1 MSDIIHLLPDSVAN
15 QIAAGEVIQ
24 RPASV
29 IKELVENSVDAGA
42 TKIYINVTD
51 AGKTCIQVIDNGK
64 GMSDTDARLS
74 FERHATSKI
83 SKAEDLFALRTMGF
97 RGEALA
103 SIAAVAQVELKTKTA
118 DEEIGTAVTIEGSQI
133 KRQEAAACATGAIF
147 TVKNLFYNVPARR
160 RFLKSEQT
168 ELNNIIAEFEH
179 IALVHPDIAFT
190 LRNNDNDIFNLQPAP
205 LKKRIIDICGKKVN
219 SWLLPV
225 KVNTTLANIHGF
237 ISKPEFARKKAMQY
251 MFVNNRY
258 MRHPYF
264 NKAIAE
270 AYDKLIPQGLQIP
283 YFIYFDVDPAN
294 IDVNIHPTKTE
305 IKFENEQYIWQIII
319 SAIKESLGTF
329 NAVPAIDFDTEGM
342 PDIPAFGSAKDVQ
355 APESGIDT
363 SYNPFSQP
371 AAQHSSA
378 NNMYRSRIRQNT
390 ADWQKLYNNEARS
403 STEESIAANWMNDIN
418 LTPSL
423 PETDDEWMQPEAPEQ
438 TTDDSQLIQTEYE
451 DTQVHSALGKR
462 QQQLFENGNIE
473 QQTQFIQAAGR
484 YIVTNV
490 KSGLMLI
497 DQHRAHLKIL
507 YDRYIKQIGSSQAAS
522 QRVLFPHIMQL
533 TPAESM
539 TLDSIMDDMQ
549 SAGFDISNLGGGSYA
564 INGVPTGLNNDNH
577 AELVTEIVQSAMEFG
592 KDFSQ
597 EIRSGIALSL
607 ATSAA
612 IPYGRQLNEKEATEI
627 ISQLLSSEMP
637 EYTPDGKKIIYTI
650 TEKELEKYFK

>member
-42 TKIYINVTD
+42 TRIDIIVTD

-83 SKAEDLFALRTMGF
+83 QKAEDLFALRTMGF

-118 DEEIGTAVTIEGSQI
+118 DEEIGTIVTIEGSQI
-133 KRQEAAACATGAIF
+133 KKQEAAACATGAVF
-147 TVKNLFYNVPARR
+147 TVKNLFFNVPARR
-160 RFLKSEQT
+160 RFLKSDQT

-190 LRNNDNDIFNLQPAP
+190 LKNNDNDIFNLQPAP
-205 LKKRIIDICGKKVN
+205 LKKRIMDVCGKKVN

-225 KVNTTLANIHGF
+225 KVTTTLVNIHGF

-251 MFVNNRY
+251 MFVNDRY

-329 NAVPAIDFDTEGM
+329 NAIPAIDFDTEGM

-371 AAQHSSA
+371 APQHSSG
-378 NNMYRSRIRQNT
+378 NVYRSKIRQNT
-390 ADWQKLYNNEARS
+390 ADWQKLYNDEARS
-403 STEESIAANWMNDIN
+403 ATEESIATSWMNDIN
-418 LTPSL
+418 LSPSL
-423 PETDDEWMQPEAPEQ
+423 PETDESWTLPEASTAAADTGEQQQPE
-438 TTDDSQLIQTEYE
+438 YE
-451 DTQVHSALGKR
+451 ETQVHSALNSR
-462 QQQLFENGNIE
+462 QQHLFESADLS
-473 QQTQFIQAAGR
+473 QQTEFIQTAGK

-507 YDRYIKQIGSSQAAS
+507 YDRYLRQIGCSESAS
-522 QRVLFPHIMQL
+522 QQVLFPHIIQL

-564 INGVPTGLNNDNH
+564 INGVPTGIKNDNH

-592 KDFSQ
+592 KDFRQ

-607 ATSAA
+607 ASSAA
-612 IPYGRQLNEKEATEI
+612 IPYGRQLSEKEATEI
-627 ISQLLSSEMP
+627 ISQLLSSDMP

-650 TEKELEKYFK
+650 TDKELEKFFK